1 MVEKDVIE
9 YEIEISTRSSDE
21 IKRLISEINEADK
34 KATNLKSRKLQF
46 ESQGAPIQT
55 PSEEQKFGI
64 FAGEM
69 EDFAFPDQSRDKT
82 SKQAIHRPSSFKEL
96 ERRVEE
102 QESKQNGILQ
112 TVQSSGLLAILSGNG
127 DSLINKFLHKIGPIA
142 GPVFIAIGIIDFW
155 LDYMFKPG
163 GPFDRRYKRNLL
175 TEIAKSTD
183 RQLKGLLRQGYAEV
197 RITSIPNLR
206 GGKGLVNTNFNYI
219 SKAQIQNQ
227 DIELLGKGMI

>member
-1 MVEKDVIE
+1 LVEKDVIE

-55 PSEEQKFGI
+55 ESGAPKFGI

-69 EDFAFPDQSRDKT
+69 EDFAFPDKSRDRT
-82 SKQAIHRPSSFKEL
+82 SKQPFHRPSSFKEL
-96 ERRVEE
+96 QKRVEE
-102 QESKQNGILQ
+102 SEEKQNSIVQ
-112 TVQSSGLLAILSGNG
+112 TVQNSGLLAILTGNG

-155 LDYMFKPG
+155 FDYMFKAG
-163 GPFDRRYKRNLL
+163 GPFDRRYKRNLI

-197 RITSIPNLR
+197 RVTSIPNLR
-206 GGKGLVNTNFNYI
+206 NGRGLVQTNLNLV